1 MSKLQIFTYNNHAI
15 TFDFGTD
22 AQMINATEMAKPF
35 GKRPSKFLEI
45 AEVKKYIQYL
55 EENSDVRQAVITVR
69 GNFKDG
75 RPQGTWMHKLLA
87 LRCAQWLDVRFAI
100 WVDERIE
107 ELLKKGYTQ
116 LSGLWIYFFQSSATQ
131 TIKIGKTYD
140 LQKRKRRVENSHG
153 HEVKLLKAIK
163 VPDESYERAIQKQ
176 FKHLRLKGEWFRLAP
191 DLQQYI
197 DNLPNHLQ
205 SEGEEL
211 RSENTQLRLK
221 NMELNQQISV
231 FEDFRK
237 MVLGQVQELK
247 TQQQSDQN
255 SLKESQ
261 SYNQLLRDLLQ
272 MDVTHWLNEPLNQSR
287 LVKNLR
293 TELMAYRRQLAWA
306 WLHIVQ
312 TDSLME
318 VMNSYFQSEMPHSS
332 PKNRENFAKFS
343 LLIHR
348 RLKGKEGWIAFAK
361 YFEQCH
367 PNLLDRLQV
376 RFPNLNS
383 NDLKYC
389 SYILMELT
397 NDDMA
402 LLFGVT
408 ESSMKQIGGRL
419 RRKLGIISQPIEIA
433 DYLRKM

>member
-1 MSKLQIFTYNNHAI
+1 MSKLQIFTYNSYAI
-15 TFDFGTD
+15 SFDFGISQKMIHAT
-22 AQMINATEMAKPF
+22 QMAKVFGKSPADFLKVKQTKRYINALKSRYEDCHNEKIIKVYQ
-35 GKRPSKFLEI
+35 G
-45 AEVKKYIQYL
+45 
-55 EENSDVRQAVITVR
+55 
-69 GNFKDG
+69 G
-75 RPQGTWMHKLLA
+75 RLQGTWMCEELA
-87 LRCAQWLDVRFAI
+87 LKFAAWLSPEFEV
-100 WVDERIE
+100 WVYERIQ

-116 LSGLWIYFFQSSATQ
+116 ISGLWIYFYQSTATK

-140 LQKRKRRVENSHG
+140 LQKRQRRIENSHG
-153 HEVKLLKAIK
+153 HEVTLLKAIK

-211 RSENTQLRLK
+211 RSENTRLRLK
-221 NMELNQQISV
+221 NMELNQQLTV

-237 MVLGQVQELK
+237 MVLGQVHELK
-247 TQQQSDQN
+247 SQQQADQN

-293 TELMAYRRQLAWA
+293 TELLAYRRQLAMA
-306 WLHIVQ
+306 WLHIIQ
-312 TDSLME
+312 KECLLE
-318 VMNSYFQSEMPHSS
+318 VMDSYFQSEMPHSS
-332 PKNRENFAKFS
+332 PKNQENFARFS

-348 RLKGKEGWIAFAK
+348 RLKGREGWIAFAK
-361 YFEQCH
+361 YFEQCY

-376 RFPNLNS
+376 RFPNLNE

-389 SYILMELT
+389 SYTLMGLT

-402 LLFGVT
+402 LLFDVT
-408 ESSMKQIGGRL
+408 EKSMKQIGGRL
-419 RRKLGIISQPIEIA
+419 RRKLGLISQPIEIA
-433 DYLRKM
+433 DFLQKM